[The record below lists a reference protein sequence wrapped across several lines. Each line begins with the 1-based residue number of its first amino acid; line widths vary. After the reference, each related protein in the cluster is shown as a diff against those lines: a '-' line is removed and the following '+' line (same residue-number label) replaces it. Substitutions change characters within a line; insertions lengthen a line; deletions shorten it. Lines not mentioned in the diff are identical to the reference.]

1 MQWTALDFKNFAA
14 VFDDVADALWNYR
27 VQNASQLSQAEKDL
41 ITTRYGQLV
50 SSGELLENK
59 AVHTALAEIDGDV
72 AALQNAT
79 HEAKDAMDKI
89 SDVQKALG
97 IAVAVV
103 GLGTAILNP
112 TPGAIAGSFSTL
124 VQSIKSATAKPAT
137 DGAGSGTP
145 AGS

>member
-14 VFDDVADALWNYR
+14 LFDDVADSLWSYR
-27 VQNASQLSQAEKDL
+27 VQNPSLLSQTEKDL
-41 ITTRYGQLV
+41 IAKRYGELV

-59 AVHTALAEIDGDV
+59 AVHTALADIDGDV

-79 HEAKDAMDKI
+79 HNAKDAMDKI

-112 TPGAIAGSFSTL
+112 TPGTIASSLNTL
-124 VQSIKSATAKPAT
+124 VQSVQDATKPSAPA
-137 DGAGSGTP
+137 SGTGT
-145 AGS
+145 ASGN